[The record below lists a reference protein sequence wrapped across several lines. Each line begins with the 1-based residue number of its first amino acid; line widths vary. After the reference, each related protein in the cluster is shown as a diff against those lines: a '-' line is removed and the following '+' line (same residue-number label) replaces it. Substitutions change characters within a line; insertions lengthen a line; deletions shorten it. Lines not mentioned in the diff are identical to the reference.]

1 MMLPVAMKA
10 VMALN
15 VLIVDDDESFREV
28 IKRQVGQGVKVI
40 GEAARGDDA
49 VLLAAELRPDVVLM
63 DLDLPGLDGITATR
77 QIKAWSPKVKV
88 ILLTPGDEEAYL
100 SSTGKTGADSILP
113 KRAVRAEILSRLRV
127 VMSGLWN
134 TWDGRER
141 RGPGSSSGL
150 WDGRERRRPPRA
162 TTDSSNEPEKDAT

>member
-1 MMLPVAMKA
+1 MLPVETKA
-10 VMALN
+10 AMALTM
-15 VLIVDDDESFREV
+15 LIVDDDEAFREV

-40 GEAARGDDA
+40 GEAARGDDG

-63 DLDLPGLDGITATR
+63 DLDLPGLDGISATR
-77 QIKAWSPKVKV
+77 QIKAEAPQVKV
-88 ILLTPGDEEAYL
+88 ILLTPRDEEAYL

-134 TWDGRER
+134 PWDGRER
-141 RGPGSSSGL
+141 RGRGSSSGH
-150 WDGRERRRPPRA
+150 WDGRERRRQRA
-162 TTDSSNEPEKDAT
+162 AAVEPLNEPEKEAG